1 MQDSPKSDLIDL
13 VNHEHHH
20 LTQLFGS
27 LHATFEAL
35 ANGALD
41 PRERSEVV
49 ETAAEDLQTAFDDM
63 LHHFSQE
70 EEVFFVE
77 MERRFP
83 ELAEPIAELVAT
95 HEFIHERTR
104 WLQNALRF
112 DAGKL
117 ADNVAPI
124 HDTLKTLNETMREH
138 TRAENEIFIAALRR
152 MTPAERES
160 LLRRM
165 REVG

>member
-49 ETAAEDLQTAFDDM
+49 ETAAEDLQTAFDD
-63 LHHFSQE
+63 LPVSLNIKTDTAAPAADDDDALIADLRSALTNLQYPPAL
-70 EEVFFVE
+70 VE
-77 MERRFP
+77 
-83 ELAEPIAELVAT
+83 
-95 HEFIHERTR
+95 
-104 WLQNALRF
+104 NAIEKLTP
-112 DAGKL
+112 L
-117 ADNVAPI
+117 ADPDEDLQALVRRA
-124 HDTLKTLNETMREH
+124 LK
-138 TRAENEIFIAALRR
+138 
-152 MTPAERES
+152 
-160 LLRRM
+160 LLR
-165 REVG
+165 G